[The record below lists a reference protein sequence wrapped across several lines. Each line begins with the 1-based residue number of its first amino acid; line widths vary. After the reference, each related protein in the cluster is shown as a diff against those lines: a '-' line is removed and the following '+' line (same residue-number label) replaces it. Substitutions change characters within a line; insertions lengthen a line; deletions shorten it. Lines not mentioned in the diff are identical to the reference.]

1 MVTSPPGEGFRPCDL
16 SHDRRATS
24 CVLPSSG
31 DATFWPFRSAADLM
45 TYFVIRKAPPD
56 VAPEMILIAPLE
68 VRKAL
73 TAGFGP
79 MYAASSAPESRA
91 VTSSGPALKVLRRRQ
106 GAPRAQ
112 ASGQYHC
119 FHGPHSLNHCE
130 GPYDFS
136 QAPRNARIA
145 RVEDFD
151 PPGVVSSGACR
162 SPGRSGPAWPGR
174 S

>member
-45 TYFVIRKAPPD
+45 TYFVIRYAPPD

-73 TAGFGP
+73 TAGLGP
-79 MYAASSAPESRA
+79 MKAASSAPDSRA
-91 VTSSGPALKVLRRRQ
+91 VTSSGPALKVPGLKSTP
-106 GAPRAQ
+106 APRLLVKIPSWTPTTAL
-112 ASGQYHC
+112 AWVR
-119 FHGPHSLNHCE
+119 F
-130 GPYDFS
+130 
-136 QAPRNARIA
+136 
-145 RVEDFD
+145 
-151 PPGVVSSGACR
+151 
-162 SPGRSGPAWPGR
+162 GR
-174 S
+174 